1 MIHPLED
8 HVVSVGETVALQCKA
23 TGSPPPRIT
32 WLKGDQPLVVTERH
46 HFTSGNQL
54 LIVRNVILEDAG
66 KYTCEMSNTLGTE
79 RAHSHVSILQSL
91 GCRKDRT
98 TVGIITIAVVCSIVL
113 TSLVWVCIIYQTR
126 KKSEEYSVTNTGT
139 SPLLLRLSLIFC
151 LVMLPTEARL
161 ACRVATITLEK
172 QLAYLCGSRG
182 YQSWNQH
189 SLAAETCLELCFS
202 RWLALQLGLF
212 NLEVFCFVFFP
223 LLCYFDV
230 L

>member
-1 MIHPLED
+1 LIHPLED

-32 WLKGDQPLVVTERH
+32 WLKGDQPLIVTERH

-54 LIVRNVILEDAG
+54 LIVRNVVLEDAG

-126 KKSEEYSVTNTGT
+126 KKSEEYSVTNTG
-139 SPLLLRLSLIFC
+139 SSGLWLRLSLTFC
-151 LVMLPTEARL
+151 ARRLPTEAESARQ
-161 ACRVATITLEK
+161 VAT
-172 QLAYLCGSRG
+172 QLAYLGAAPGS
-182 YQSWNQH
+182 QSRNRLP
-189 SLAAETCLELCFS
+189 LAAEACSELHFCP
-202 RWLALQLGLF
+202 RLALQKGLF
-212 NLEVFCFVFFP
+212 HLAVVTP
-223 LLCYFDV
+223 IALLF
-230 L
+230 